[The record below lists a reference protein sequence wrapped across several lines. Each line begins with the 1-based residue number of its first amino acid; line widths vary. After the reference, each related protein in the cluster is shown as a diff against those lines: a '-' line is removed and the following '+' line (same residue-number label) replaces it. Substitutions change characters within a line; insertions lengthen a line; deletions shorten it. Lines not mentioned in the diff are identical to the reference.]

1 MYWQYTTAF
10 AVSVVVVTNPIVR
23 KANDRAAMLV
33 FMFLLPY
40 AT

>member
-10 AVSVVVVTNPIVR
+10 AVSVVVAVKPIVKTAKDA
-23 KANDRAAMLV
+23 KAINV
-33 FMFLLPY
+33 FMFFLHY